1 MERYFLKHWKTL
13 AWRACGGGAAILAMH
28 FLAGFG
34 QMPVALVPFATSIV
48 LVLGMPDAEPAQPR
62 AIVGGHLVSTLIG
75 LAVGYAAGPSP
86 WAAAVAVGI
95 AMAAM
100 FATRTMHPPAGID
113 PLIIVSD
120 GMPWTF
126 FFIPVLAGAVL
137 LVCFA
142 FVWHNAPGIGSHR
155 HVWPKHWW

>member
-1 MERYFLKHWKTL
+1 MRRIVVCADDYALSP
-13 AWRACGGGAAILAMH
+13 GVS
-28 FLAGFG
+28 AG
-34 QMPVALVPFATSIV
+34 IR
-48 LVLGMPDAEPAQPR
+48 E
-62 AIVGGHLVSTLIG
+62 LI
-75 LAVGYAAGPSP
+75 AAGRINSP
-86 WAAAVAVGI
+86 WAAAASVGI

-142 FVWHNAPGIGSHR
+142 FVWHNTPGIGSHR
-155 HVWPKHWW
+155 HVWPKHWWN